1 MEIAPMR
8 SARCVVWP
16 MGAAFTES
24 GVNFMSNAASEIY
37 NYREAGP
44 DLATSGQP
52 DENELAVI
60 ANAGYEVIINLALHN
75 DPRYS
80 LKDEA
85 ASVKQLG
92 LDYIHIPVVFTAP
105 TESDLQQFFDA
116 MAAHRHRRV
125 WVHCAANKRVTAFVG
140 LYRCLREGWPVE
152 RAFAL
157 QRDIWQP
164 DAVWSA
170 FIASQLPHV
179 NADYSVGDTMSNQRP
194 QASSKLLQ
202 ENERVIVTEW
212 RFAPGA
218 ETGWHRHAYDYV
230 VVCLTAGKLT
240 AETATGAVETE
251 LQFGQAYTRP
261 VGVEHNIVNS
271 GASEFVFVEIEI
283 K

>member
-1 MEIAPMR
+1 
-8 SARCVVWP
+8 
-16 MGAAFTES
+16 
-24 GVNFMSNAASEIY
+24 MSNAVSEIY

-52 DENELAVI
+52 DEEELAAI

-75 DPRYS
+75 NPRYS

-92 LDYIHIPVVFTAP
+92 LEYIHIPVVFTAP
-105 TESDLQQFFDA
+105 TANDLQQFFDA
-116 MAAHRHRRV
+116 MTAHKHRRV

-140 LYRCLREGWPVE
+140 LYRCLHEGWRVE

-157 QRDIWQP
+157 QREIWEP
-164 DAVWSA
+164 DAVWAA
-170 FIASQLPHV
+170 FIASQLDKAS
-179 NADYSVGDTMSNQRP
+179 ADHQPVGHTMENPRP

-230 VVCLTAGKLT
+230 VVCLTAGKLK
-240 AETATGAVETE
+240 AETASGNTETE

-261 VGVEHNIVNS
+261 VGVEHNIVNA
-271 GASEFVFVEIEI
+271 GEGEFAFIEVEL